1 MQFGTSGI
9 RGVFAQQI
17 RVGTALD
24 LTDAVIEVLGNGRY
38 VIGNDT
44 RRSCDLLAHT
54 IATGLCYNGSDVNYL
69 DIVPTPV
76 LAYATCKDNYNAGFS
91 VTASHNPPQ
100 FAGIKL
106 FGSDGMG
113 FEVSRELE
121 IERHFNNGSKP
132 FISTGVCTQ
141 DELVMDNYIF
151 GAMGRV
157 RDTDKGLRIL
167 VECANGTASFIT
179 TEILK
184 GLGHDVISL
193 NCHKSHLFP
202 GRGPE
207 PIKANLLQVMEFTRS
222 LGVDLT
228 IVHDGDADRLVLITA
243 DGTLVPDYALSCMM
257 LDVLLAGRRG
267 DVVISINTSNQ
278 VERLAQI
285 TGCRVTRYR
294 LGKTYEELRR
304 RNGVYATEPSKVI
317 DARWGY
323 WEDGIYAAVALVQY
337 LSSEG
342 ITLKQM
348 LDDVPITFYNQV
360 NLDVRKYNYFEVKA
374 KALKH
379 FKGKGISEI
388 QEMDGLRIVFSDNSW
403 ILFRSSGT
411 EQKVRVYAESSLKKG
426 SLQLINDGKKIL
438 GVS

>member
-1 MQFGTSGI
+1 LQFGTSGI

-17 RVGTALD
+17 RVDTALD
-24 LTDAVIEVLGNGRY
+24 LTSAVIEVLGNGRY

-44 RRSCDLLAHT
+44 RRSCDLLAHI

-69 DIVPTPV
+69 GVVPTPV
-76 LAYATCKDNYNAGFS
+76 LAYATCKGNYNAGFS

-100 FAGIKL
+100 FAGVKL

-113 FEVSRELE
+113 FEVGRELE

-132 FISTGVCTQ
+132 FTSTGICTH
-141 DELVMDNYIF
+141 DELVIDDYIS
-151 GAMGRV
+151 GVMGGV
-157 RDTDKGLRIL
+157 RNTDKGLRIL
-167 VECANGTASFIT
+167 VECANGTASCIT

-184 GLGHDVISL
+184 CLGHNVISL

-207 PIKANLLQVMEFTRS
+207 PIRANLLQVMEFTRN

-243 DGTLVPDYALSCMM
+243 DGTLVPDYALSYMM
-257 LDVLLAGRRG
+257 LDILLADRRG
-267 DVVISINTSNQ
+267 DVVLSINTSNQ

-285 TGCRVTRYR
+285 NGCRVTRYR

-317 DARWGY
+317 DAAWGY
-323 WEDGIYAAVALVQY
+323 WEDGIYVAVALVQY
-337 LSSEG
+337 LSSKG

-348 LDDVPITFYNQV
+348 LDDVPVTFYNQV
-360 NLDVRKYNYFEVKA
+360 NLDVLKCDYFEVKT

-379 FKGKGISEI
+379 FKERGISEI
-388 QEMDGLRIVFSDNSW
+388 QEIDGLRIVLADNSW

-411 EQKVRVYAESSLKKG
+411 ERKVRIYAESSLEKE
-426 SLQLINDGKKIL
+426 SLQLIDDGKKIL
-438 GVS
+438 GVN